1 MVDSGRRGFIKGLT
15 TLSAVAAAKC
25 GMSMMPEEQEAYD
38 KYNAMVIPR
47 PDGLFDG
54 EPVLQVPAPDSMG
67 VAFAVTALANGFA
80 EVADNP
86 GLKNPA
92 RFMAEGMPLAGIDDR
107 VLRIRMT
114 GLRPGTR
121 YWYRV
126 GAAKLEHP
134 IGYWTKPSETVWSGV
149 HSFITPGENAPSH
162 FAMMSDTHAAFAQM
176 SRITKLYRERKVP
189 LVVWNGDIPNSLTNE
204 REDFVKHYLVPPENE
219 GYAADTP
226 IVLNR
231 GNHDFRGTAAN
242 RLGEVMMTRLPSE
255 RSPRD
260 LALDRNFA
268 FRMGEIALIG
278 LDTGEDKPDHHP
290 ANGGF
295 ACFTPYRIAQTA
307 WLKDCFKRPEIAGA
321 PYVVAFVHIPLVE
334 LWPGANPGTL
344 LEDYA
349 VWQKECA
356 DMWGP
361 ILTENKVQLV
371 LAGHKHR
378 YRYDPATPARSWA
391 EIIGGGRGA
400 KTFQTLVEGKVEDG
414 KLVILVHNTDEG
426 RIVGEHVFAPRS

>member
-1 MVDSGRRGFIKGLT
+1 
-15 TLSAVAAAKC
+15 
-25 GMSMMPEEQEAYD
+25 
-38 KYNAMVIPR
+38 
-47 PDGLFDG
+47 
-54 EPVLQVPAPDSMG
+54 
-67 VAFAVTALANGFA
+67 
-80 EVADNP
+80 
-86 GLKNPA
+86 
-92 RFMAEGMPLAGIDDR
+92 
-107 VLRIRMT
+107 
-114 GLRPGTR
+114 
-121 YWYRV
+121 
-126 GAAKLEHP
+126 
-134 IGYWTKPSETVWSGV
+134 
-149 HSFITPGENAPSH
+149 
-162 FAMMSDTHAAFAQM
+162 
-176 SRITKLYRERKVP
+176 
-189 LVVWNGDIPNSLTNE
+189 
-204 REDFVKHYLVPPENE
+204 
-219 GYAADTP
+219 
-226 IVLNR
+226 
-231 GNHDFRGTAAN
+231 
-242 RLGEVMMTRLPSE
+242 MTRLPSE

-278 LDTGEDKPDHHP
+278 LDTGEDKPDNHP

-295 ACFTPYRIAQTA
+295 SCFTPYRIAQTA

-361 ILTENKVQLV
+361 ILTENRVQLV

-426 RIVGEHVFAPRS
+426 RIVGEHAFAPRS